1 MSTTFDTEIVK
12 QNKARLNAAFRDLR
26 AQGILAKQNYTCCQ
40 TCGFNDL
47 EVEAE
52 RLTQEGQKI
61 KGGVFYHAQ
70 DTDYMRESG
79 QCWLAYCGFDA
90 DQNASSAA
98 QYDSSVRIGRIACET
113 LRRHGV
119 RVEWDGSLGKRIV
132 ADLTAEAGGL
142 HGHSNVKSPE

>member
-52 RLTQEGQKI
+52 RLAQEGQKI

-70 DTDYMRESG
+70 DTDYMRERV
-79 QCWLAYCGFDA
+79 D
-90 DQNASSAA
+90 SA
-98 QYDSSVRIGRIACET
+98 GWRIAVST
-113 LRRHGV
+113 RTRMLPLLPNMTHPYVSGGSRVKRSVDTASGSSGMDRWANGSSLISRR
-119 RVEWDGSLGKRIV
+119 KRAACMVI
-132 ADLTAEAGGL
+132 AT
-142 HGHSNVKSPE
+142 